1 MSNQDPFKNF
11 KPLNPAPKPRGNS
24 RVTTSNNFV
33 ESVRDMGGSVVKS
46 LKNDVIKG
54 TAQSIFDQ
62 LLGSTK
68 TGQAPSLEQNPT
80 ANLEQIIAEREAQ
93 AADQARSEERA
104 FHVHKQKESQVLFS
118 FADEKVRKEIEG
130 VRQELSMLVKT
141 MGKVQDQIE
150 NAIMENVTDAG
161 VYHLNYFQ
169 KLKTWIIFMRKSL
182 EDSSAW
188 LGMAAGRGKRQ
199 GYYWMQEKKSGTK
212 YSMSSERNVQMGA
225 G

>member
-1 MSNQDPFKNF
+1 MSDPFKNF
-11 KPLNPAPKPRGNS
+11 KPLNQPTKAKAPA
-24 RVTTSNNFV
+24 RVSNGNNFV
-33 ESVRDMGGSVVKS
+33 ESVRDMGSSVVKS

-68 TGQAPSLEQNPT
+68 TGQAPGMEQNPT

-93 AADQARSEERA
+93 AAEQARTQERA
-104 FHVHKQKESQVLFS
+104 FHVNRQKESQVLFS

-130 VRQELSMLVKT
+130 VRGELAMLVKT
-141 MGKVQDQIE
+141 MGKVEKQIE
-150 NAIMENVTDAG
+150 LAIMDNVTDAG

-169 KLKTWIIFMRKSL
+169 KLKTWIVFMRKSL

-188 LGMAAGRGKRQ
+188 LSMSSGRGKRQ
-199 GYYWMQEKKSGTK
+199 SYFWGQVSTSGTK

>member
-1 MSNQDPFKNF
+1 MSTDPFKNF
-11 KPLNPAPKPRGNS
+11 KPLNPKPAPRATN
-24 RVTTSNNFV
+24 RVNNTNNFV
-33 ESVRDMGGSVVKS
+33 ESVRDMGTSVVKS
-46 LKNDVIKG
+46 LKNDVVKG

-68 TGQAPSLEQNPT
+68 TGQVPSTEQNPA
-80 ANLEQIIAEREAQ
+80 ANLEAIIADRESQ
-93 AADQARSEERA
+93 AAEQARSQERA
-104 FHVHKQKESQVLFS
+104 FHVNKQKESQVLFS

-130 VRQELSMLVKT
+130 VRSELTMLVKT
-141 MGKVQDQIE
+141 MGKVEKQIE
-150 NAIMENVTDAG
+150 MAIMDNVTDAG

-182 EDSSAW
+182 EDSSSW

-199 GYYWMQEKKSGTK
+199 SYFWGQVQKSGTK

>member
-1 MSNQDPFKNF
+1 MTQDPFKNF
-11 KPLNPAPKPRGNS
+11 KPLNPQPKS
-24 RVTTSNNFV
+24 RQPASRTTSNNFV
-33 ESVRDMGGSVVKS
+33 ESVRDMGSSVVKS

-62 LLGSTK
+62 ILGSTQ
-68 TGQAPSLEQNPT
+68 TGQAPSAEQNP
-80 ANLEQIIAEREAQ
+80 AINLEQIIAEREAR
-93 AADQARSEERA
+93 AADEARASERA
-104 FHVHKQKESQVLFS
+104 FHTRKQQESQVLFS

-130 VRQELSMLVKT
+130 VRSELAMLVKT
-141 MGKVQDQIE
+141 MGKVEKQIE
-150 NAIMENVTDAG
+150 NAIMDNVTEAG

-169 KLKTWIIFMRKSL
+169 KLKSWIVFMRKSL

-188 LGMAAGRGKRQ
+188 LQMSAGRGKRQ
-199 GYYWMQEKKSGTK
+199 SYFWGQFSKSGTK

>member
-1 MSNQDPFKNF
+1 MNTDPFKNF
-11 KPLNPAPKPRGNS
+11 KPLNSKSSSKPSS
-24 RVTTSNNFV
+24 RTTTTGNFV
-33 ESVRDMGGSVVKS
+33 ESVRDMGSSVVKS

-68 TGQAPSLEQNPT
+68 TGTAPSLEQNPT
-80 ANLEQIIAEREAQ
+80 ANLETIIAEREAQ
-93 AADQARSEERA
+93 AAEQARGEERA

-130 VRQELSMLVKT
+130 VRSELAMLVKT
-141 MGKVQDQIE
+141 MGKVEKQIE
-150 NAIMENVTDAG
+150 NAIMDNVSDAG
-161 VYHLNYFQ
+161 LYHLNYFQ
-169 KLKTWIIFMRKSL
+169 KLKTWIVFMRKSL

-188 LGMAAGRGKRQ
+188 LQMSAGRGKRQ
-199 GYYWMQEKKSGTK
+199 SYFWGQVSKSGTK